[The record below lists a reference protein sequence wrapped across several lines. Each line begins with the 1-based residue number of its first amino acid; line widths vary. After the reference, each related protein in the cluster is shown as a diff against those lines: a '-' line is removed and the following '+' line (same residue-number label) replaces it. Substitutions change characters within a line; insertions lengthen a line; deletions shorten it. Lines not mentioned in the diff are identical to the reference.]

1 MINPIINLQIGD
13 VFSQSIYGYYCGWF
27 VVRFATLG
35 LFLHKSTAWQR
46 QWNWMCTPEWVLE
59 KMISGGQ
66 MCLYVY
72 NQMDNLMITMGIY
85 ILYIHTIDHCLTVGS
100 MTVNNDK
107 LLILTIDRYL
117 VFINT
122 NHYPL
127 IQIPATDDNPN
138 WTWVIL
144 ILGARSCAATFPG
157 FVPWWE
163 GWMENMGGFLQ
174 WWYLNSWIIYH
185 GQSHAKW
192 MIWGYS

>member
-1 MINPIINLQIGD
+1 
-13 VFSQSIYGYYCGWF
+13 
-27 VVRFATLG
+27 
-35 LFLHKSTAWQR
+35 
-46 QWNWMCTPEWVLE
+46 
-59 KMISGGQ
+59 

-107 LLILTIDRYL
+107 LLIITIDRYL

-127 IQIPATDDNPN
+127 IQIPATDDNPH

-157 FVPWWE
+157 FVP
-163 GWMENMGGFLQ
+163 
-174 WWYLNSWIIYH
+174 
-185 GQSHAKW
+185 
-192 MIWGYS
+192 